1 MSPSLSP
8 PESVLSL
15 RSSPNPGCAFRRCR
29 WNIRENMDII
39 VFMDIYLFIETIVF
53 MDIYVFMDI
62 IVFMDIYVFMDII
75 VFMNIILFF
84 SAILPPPKKKYAQG
98 LGPENMDIIV
108 FWGAKENR
116 SSCWFF
122 FPKFWYAKDLT
133 VVRGPSSI
141 NQENWTWVFSAI
153 HFVDLLQNIRIIQNL
168 TQNLTEVERNCWQ
181 I

>member
-1 MSPSLSP
+1 MRVPEMSLKHQRKHGYYCVHGYI
-8 PESVLSL
+8 SVH
-15 RSSPNPGCAFRRCR
+15 
-29 WNIRENMDII
+29 WNYC
-39 VFMDIYLFIETIVF
+39 VYGYLCVHGYYSVHGYLCVYGYYCIYEYYHVLFCYT
-53 MDIYVFMDI
+53 
-62 IVFMDIYVFMDII
+62 
-75 VFMNIILFF
+75 
-84 SAILPPPKKKYAQG
+84 PPPKKKYAQG

-141 NQENWTWVFSAI
+141 NQENWIWVFSAI